1 MNVTALLLADS
12 RFPGGGHVHSGG
24 LEEAAARG
32 LVRTEADLPAFLR
45 NRVRTAGA
53 LAAVFAAAAARP
65 DPDWLLLDAE
75 LDARTPSVAQR
86 AASRAQ
92 GRATARAA
100 RVMLTEH
107 TQAHDGV
114 IPERESHSLAR
125 GTPDVNSTGG
135 DRRFRAVRAG
145 EAVRESHSLAQG
157 APGVN
162 ATGGDRQFWAAR
174 SGRPAAVAGLLAA
187 VPRPHHPIILGAL
200 VGVPVDAALTAAYLA
215 VSGPASASVRL
226 LGLDPLRVNAIVADL
241 GSDITAV
248 AEDAAV
254 AREPA
259 YLPAPG
265 SPGLDVLA
273 EEHDRHHREE
283 VRLFVS

>member
-24 LEEAAARG
+24 LEEAASRG

-45 NRVRTAGA
+45 NRLRTAGA

-75 LDARTPSVAQR
+75 LDARTPSEAQR
-86 AASRAQ
+86 KASRAQ
-92 GRATARAA
+92 GRATSRAA
-100 RVMLTEH
+100 RLMSPLVD
-107 TQAHDGV
+107 A
-114 IPERESHSLAR
+114 
-125 GTPDVNSTGG
+125 
-135 DRRFRAVRAG
+135 
-145 EAVRESHSLAQG
+145 
-157 APGVN
+157 
-162 ATGGDRQFWAAR
+162 
-174 SGRPAAVAGLLAA
+174 LLAA
-187 VPRPHHPIILGAL
+187 TPRPHHPVILGAL

-226 LGLDPLRVNAIVADL
+226 LGLDPLRVNAIVAGL
-241 GSDITAV
+241 ASDITS
-248 AEDAAV
+248 V
-254 AREPA
+254 AREAAADRHPA
-259 YLPAPG
+259 ELPAPG

>member
-24 LEEAAARG
+24 LEEAASRG

-45 NRVRTAGA
+45 NRLRTAGA

-75 LDARTPSVAQR
+75 LDARTPSEAQR
-86 AASRAQ
+86 KASRAQ
-92 GRATARAA
+92 GRATSRAA
-100 RVMLTEH
+100 RLMSPLVD
-107 TQAHDGV
+107 A
-114 IPERESHSLAR
+114 
-125 GTPDVNSTGG
+125 
-135 DRRFRAVRAG
+135 
-145 EAVRESHSLAQG
+145 
-157 APGVN
+157 
-162 ATGGDRQFWAAR
+162 
-174 SGRPAAVAGLLAA
+174 LLAA
-187 VPRPHHPIILGAL
+187 TPRPHHPVILGAL

-226 LGLDPLRVNAIVADL
+226 LGLDPLRVNAIVAGL
-241 GSDITAV
+241 ASDITS
-248 AEDAAV
+248 V
-254 AREPA
+254 AREAAADRHPA
-259 YLPAPG
+259 DLPAPG

>member
-24 LEEAAARG
+24 LEEAASRG

-45 NRVRTAGA
+45 NRLRTAGA

-65 DPDWLLLDAE
+65 EPDWLLLDAE
-75 LDARTPSVAQR
+75 LDARTPSAAQR

-100 RVMLTEH
+100 RVMVSEI
-107 TQAHDGV
+107 TQAPDGAEAV
-114 IPERESHSLAR
+114 RESHSLAR
-125 GTPDVNSTGG
+125 GTPDFNATAG
-135 DRRFRAVRAG
+135 DRQFRVASAG
-145 EAVRESHSLAQG
+145 DVVRESHSLGQG
-157 APGVN
+157 APGFN
-162 ATGGDRQFWAAR
+162 ATGGDRQFSAVR
-174 SGRPAAVAGLLAA
+174 DGRRDAVAALLAA

-200 VGVPVDAALTAAYLA
+200 VGVPVDAALAAAYLA

-226 LGLDPLRVNAIVADL
+226 LGLDPLQVNTIVADL
-241 GSDITAV
+241 AADISAV

-259 YLPAPG
+259 DLPAPG